1 MEATL
6 YVNTT
11 SKTIRAALTGSAL
24 PSVPVKLQTHLKL
37 TVCFFETGEDAAL
50 LNGSATFRVVLKDKA
65 TPSGSVLALLSA
77 PTETL
82 ATGYEFEWA
91 SVDSAALRTLL
102 GDSESVEA
110 VLEIEWTLA
119 TTIERAS
126 MVVTIANA
134 WSRTADTAP
143 DFLPFATT
151 ITSLGYMRFVTS
163 DGTVYHLGLNTGE
176 PPA

>member
-1 MEATL
+1 MEAPL

-11 SKTIRAALTGSAL
+11 TKVIRAAITGTAL

-37 TVCFFETGEDAAL
+37 PIYFFATGEDPAL
-50 LNGSATFRVVLKDKA
+50 LDDATTFRVVLKDKL

-77 PTETL
+77 PTAEL

-102 GDSESVEA
+102 GDAESVEA
-110 VLEIEWTLA
+110 MLEIEWTLA
-119 TTIERAS
+119 TTIERVA
-126 MVVTIANA
+126 MAVTIQNA
-134 WSRTADTAP
+134 WSRTADAAP
-143 DFLPFATT
+143 DFIAFAAT
-151 ITSLGYMRFVTS
+151 ITAAGYLRLVNS
-163 DGTVYHLGLNTGE
+163 AGTIFHIGLNTGE